1 MALTSNVDELVSRMM
16 DGIDPIL
23 LDFIKTKANSF
34 VKWDLLR
41 FFYDNPHTAD
51 TVKNIA
57 NYAGRNVDMV
67 TPELEDWVESGLMQK
82 QILDKTPIYSLSIDE
97 TMRALIDQFMLACED
112 RQFRVRAV
120 YHIIRG
126 MSER

>member
-1 MALTSNVDELVSRMM
+1 MTSNADDLVSRMM
-16 DGIDPIL
+16 DDIDPIL

-41 FFYDNPHTAD
+41 FFYDNPHTTD
-51 TVKNIA
+51 TDENIA

-82 QILDKTPIYSLSIDE
+82 QILDKTSIYSLSTDE
-97 TMRALIDQFMLACED
+97 TMRALVDQFMLACED
-112 RQFRVRAV
+112 RHFIVRAV